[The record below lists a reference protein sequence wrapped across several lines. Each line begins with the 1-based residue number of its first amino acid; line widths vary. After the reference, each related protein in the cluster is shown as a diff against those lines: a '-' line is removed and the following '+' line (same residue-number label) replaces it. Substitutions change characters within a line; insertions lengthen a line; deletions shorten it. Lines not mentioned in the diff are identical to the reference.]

1 MRSKL
6 SKRIALLTTFFLL
19 ILVLSVAGFYLYL
32 QSLVFHHPLDSHLQ
46 KTDFTS
52 FDLED
57 SGPEYSKDLVLQE
70 KCFLVKP
77 GEHFKQFTKKF
88 SDQSDL
94 PFPTLFNI
102 TVKLLGKSRQLKV
115 GEYCFNKNTTVQQ
128 VIETVTQG
136 EFKRRKFTI
145 ISGQTYQQL
154 KQEILQT
161 PGLRHQLVKTT
172 DKQLAYLLQLPRVE
186 FEGEF
191 LPETYR
197 YAYPESGVDL
207 LIEAHNFLLKKLYQ
221 GWENRT
227 ADLPYKTP
235 YQALIAASIIEK
247 ESAIASDRRLI
258 SGVIVNRLNKHMRLQ
273 MDPTVIYGLKK
284 TNTKTSANGKISLTK
299 NLMRQDTPYNTYL
312 HWGLPPTPIC
322 MPSADAIE
330 AAMNPTPSEY
340 LYFVAKGNGYH
351 QFSKTLIEQRAAIKK
366 YLLHQENK

>member
-1 MRSKL
+1 MV
-6 SKRIALLTTFFLL
+6 
-19 ILVLSVAGFYLYL
+19 VLAVTGFYLYL
-32 QSLVFHHPLDSHLQ
+32 HSSVFHHPLNFYSKKPDS
-46 KTDFTS
+46 KNAS
-52 FDLED
+52 FQL
-57 SGPEYSKDLVLQE
+57 SSAKNSKDLVFQE
-70 KCFLVKP
+70 KCVLVKP
-77 GEHFKQFTKKF
+77 GEHFKQFTQKF
-88 SDQSDL
+88 SEQSDL
-94 PFPTLFNI
+94 PFPTLFNMA
-102 TVKLLGKSRQLKV
+102 VKLLGKSKQLKV

-128 VIETVTQG
+128 VIEAVTQG

-161 PGLRHQLVKTT
+161 PGLKHQLANIT
-172 DKQLAYLLQLPRVE
+172 DKQLAYLLKLPRVE

-207 LIEAHNFLLKKLYQ
+207 LVEAHNLFLKKLYQ
-221 GWENRT
+221 EWESRRAN
-227 ADLPYKTP
+227 LPYKTP

-258 SGVIVNRLNKHMRLQ
+258 SGVIVNRLSKHMRLQ

-284 TNTKTSANGKISLTK
+284 SSTKNSANEKILLTK
-299 NLMRQDTPYNTYL
+299 NRMRRDTPYNTYL

-330 AAMNPTPSEY
+330 AALHPTPSDY